1 MFSNPIYF
9 STFAALSELVVTAF
23 VLTVMITN
31 LRGQALRSKLLF
43 GTLAYELLVNITYMV
58 QRTVVVAENHPN
70 PLSEWVGV
78 VGALHGVFSLVMFVG
93 LIVVSVLAYRASKRG
108 VAFFQQHRQLTV
120 VFIALW
126 LLSVG
131 SGEVV
136 YFLVYF

>member
-1 MFSNPIYF
+1 
-9 STFAALSELVVTAF
+9 
-23 VLTVMITN
+23 
-31 LRGQALRSKLLF
+31 
-43 GTLAYELLVNITYMV
+43 
-58 QRTVVVAENHPN
+58 
-70 PLSEWVGV
+70 
-78 VGALHGVFSLVMFVG
+78 LHGVFSLVMFVG
-93 LIVVSVLAYRASKRG
+93 LIVVSVLAYRASKRD